1 MCNKRIEPTY
11 LHRIEQKEK
20 EEERHVSWM
29 EQEVGG
35 GFLVFFPHTLSAAFI
50 SWVQQH
56 LSSSS
61 SSGGDGSST

>member
-35 GFLVFFPHTLSAAFI
+35 GFLVFFPTHTLSCFHLMGAAAPK
-50 SWVQQH
+50 QQQQQWR
-56 LSSSS
+56 
-61 SSGGDGSST
+61 